1 MEVLAALRPP
11 HCQQNIHSLSITR
24 EQVMPKIKINDKEY
38 DTEKLPEAA
47 RVPLFHLQMIDAELL
62 RLNGQI
68 AIHKTA
74 RLAYER
80 GLAEAL
86 VKMEQEAS
94 GAAAQVPV
102 SDGSTV

>member
-1 MEVLAALRPP
+1 
-11 HCQQNIHSLSITR
+11 
-24 EQVMPKIKINDKEY
+24 MPKIKINDKEY
-38 DTEKLPEAA
+38 DTETLPEAA

-74 RLAYER
+74 RMAYER

-86 VKMEQEAS
+86 AKMEQAAS
-94 GAAAQVPV
+94 APAGSVGGAAA
-102 SDGSTV
+102 